1 MLASWAP
8 SLWVL
13 GLWATFS
20 HGTNIGELTQ
30 AYIWLPDVLGS
41 LHISDHMH
49 ISVIWYFWVSV
60 GAELRFTQAKVFTYL
75 SLCE

>member
-1 MLASWAP
+1 MLVSWAP

-30 AYIWLPDVLGS
+30 TYIWLAEVLGP
-41 LHISDHMH
+41 LHM
-49 ISVIWYFWVSV
+49 
-60 GAELRFTQAKVFTYL
+60 
-75 SLCE
+75 